1 MEIKIGVQNISREI
15 TLETDETADA
25 VAKAIAAGM
34 AGATIEFHDGKGRRV
49 IVPSAALGYV
59 EMGSEE
65 KRRVGFGG

>member
-15 TLETDETADA
+15 TLDTDDTADA
-25 VAKAIAAGM
+25 VAKAIAEGM